1 MPIQPQGQAA
11 TSGTAPR
18 TILHAARALDELL
31 DRPTRR
37 RFVVCIVASVGIA
50 LIEIAGLVI
59 IIPLLTI
66 LSSGE
71 LPDAGISG
79 EIVAWTGSTDP
90 DTVVLILTAAAFA
103 CFVARALAT
112 LAVRWW
118 IFGRIFEDEAATS
131 ARLMRR
137 FLSAPFMF
145 HLRTN
150 STQLLRTLT
159 LSVDQTYSKVIVS
172 LLTIATEL
180 IVALATV
187 VLLAVTE
194 PVAAAALFVY
204 FAIAYAVITRVMSAR
219 SRRVGMRFQQH
230 NADVLKEAAQAFGA
244 IKHIQLGAHEDHFV
258 ARLEEIRQQTSDT
271 KRKLQFLAEVPRQY
285 FELAFVIGIGLMI
298 VAVTALQGASS
309 IVAAI
314 GLFAVAGFR
323 LLPGL
328 VRISN
333 SSQALQSGL
342 PALTLV
348 LDALRLP
355 AAPPDRVTVDPATVF
370 RSQLLLRDVWFRY
383 PDSETDALRG
393 VALRLAPG
401 DSVAIVGPSG
411 SGKSTLIDI
420 VMALHPPAAGE
431 LWVDDWSMADIRT
444 AWQRCIGL
452 VPQDIFL
459 LDATIAE
466 NIAFGRAPAEIDE
479 RRIAET
485 VEMAQL
491 ADLIAELPAGLQT
504 VVGERGVRLSGGQR
518 QRLGIARALYERPR
532 LLVLDEATSALDSVT
547 ESRITGTLRALRGQ
561 LTMITVAHRLST
573 VRDADRL
580 VLLEDGRVVDEGPF
594 EELRARNAA
603 FRHLVDVAHID

>member
-298 VAVTALQGASS
+298 VAVAALQGASS

-342 PALTLV
+342 PALTAGARCAAAPSGPTRPRDGRPSDGLPQPAAAARRLV
-348 LDALRLP
+348 PLPGLRDRRVAGGRPAPRARRLGGHRGTVGLRQEHPHRHRHGAPPAGSRRALGRRLVDGRHPHGMAALHRPRPAGHLP
-355 AAPPDRVTVDPATVF
+355 ARRDDRREHRLRAGAGGRSTSGGSPRPSRWRNSPTSSPSYRPAC
-370 RSQLLLRDVWFRY
+370 RPS
-383 PDSETDALRG
+383 SA
-393 VALRLAPG
+393 
-401 DSVAIVGPSG
+401 SVACG
-411 SGKSTLIDI
+411 S
-420 VMALHPPAAGE
+420 PAA
-431 LWVDDWSMADIRT
+431 SAS
-444 AWQRCIGL
+444 AWASPGRC
-452 VPQDIFL
+452 
-459 LDATIAE
+459 TS
-466 NIAFGRAPAEIDE
+466 GRDSSCS
-479 RRIAET
+479 T
-485 VEMAQL
+485 
-491 ADLIAELPAGLQT
+491 
-504 VVGERGVRLSGGQR
+504 
-518 QRLGIARALYERPR
+518 RPR
-532 LLVLDEATSALDSVT
+532 RRWT
-547 ESRITGTLRALRGQ
+547 R
-561 LTMITVAHRLST
+561 
-573 VRDADRL
+573 
-580 VLLEDGRVVDEGPF
+580 
-594 EELRARNAA
+594 
-603 FRHLVDVAHID
+603 